1 MKFPNFKTIK
11 GFYDRN
17 LWSVERVKKAVEWDY
32 LTADEFKTIT
42 GEDYT
47 DQPQENNEATEG
59 QLFYFGGELILSDFI
74 LNFLQLKP
82 YDWAL
87 TFAVAALFLEFLSGL
102 LKALRNHTLKSS
114 IGLLGFGKHMLI
126 FFGFVVV
133 FYLVVAF
140 PTPPM
145 NIGFGETDLGD
156 IAAFG
161 FCILYIFF
169 LLVSIVENLD
179 GAGIKLPKFLT
190 KYLYE
195 TNDTLMNGD
204 VKDIAKLGAKTL
216 ESAKNPTATLH
227 NLLDEEAIA
236 KNGNRS
242 NEENKDDLSDSKPE
256 KTEEPQQT
264 KKDPQNTSD
273 EFNKPNRLN

>member
-1 MKFPNFKTIK
+1 M
-11 GFYDRN
+11 
-17 LWSVERVKKAVEWDY
+17 
-32 LTADEFKTIT
+32 
-42 GEDYT
+42 
-47 DQPQENNEATEG
+47 
-59 QLFYFGGELILSDFI
+59 SDFI

-195 TNDTLMNGD
+195 TNDTLMNGN

-216 ESAKNPTATLH
+216 ETAKNPTATLH
-227 NLLDEEAIA
+227 NLLDEEAIE
-236 KNGNRS
+236 KNGNR
-242 NEENKDDLSDSKPE
+242 ENKDDLSTSE
-256 KTEEPQQT
+256 TEQTEEPQDT
-264 KKDPQNTSD
+264 KKDPQDTPD
-273 EFNKPNRLN
+273 EVNKPNRLN